1 LLETVDIQQ
10 TDLDTISYR
19 LLPLVYQNLVG
30 QSAAAPLMSKLKG
43 IYRRTWL
50 ENQLC
55 LQQIVPFIAEL
66 GKRGITPMVLD
77 DLTSLLRLYDGQG
90 ARHIYSV
97 DLLVRHKD
105 LQSLFDFFK
114 EKEIWPKVSNGERF
128 LLVETPLPVWPPF
141 DLPLTVAWRIH
152 PAVRNPEQAEEVWR
166 RATSFRLG
174 DCPVLALD
182 LESHFLRACLRS
194 VEAQPE
200 AAFFA
205 LTDVAW
211 MLRDQ
216 PGGMDWERV
225 IELAQVN
232 CQVLPMITCFQEL
245 SALTELAGAQKMLER
260 LRSLPVSKLE
270 RLENRWVH
278 TYLPFPGLFARVV
291 RRFLLYWR
299 SIKIRSP
306 LSLLRYF
313 QYAWGGGRLLALPR
327 LAIRHLWSALAH
339 AGEPD

>member
-1 LLETVDIQQ
+1 MT
-10 TDLDTISYR
+10 R
-19 LLPLVYQNLVG
+19 
-30 QSAAAPLMSKLKG
+30 LKG
-43 IYRRTWL
+43 VYRRSWL

-66 GKRGITPMVLD
+66 VKRGINPMVLD

-97 DLLVRHKD
+97 DLLVRPKD
-105 LQSLFDFFK
+105 LGGLFGFFR
-114 EKEIWPKVSNGERF
+114 EKEIWPKISYGERF
-128 LLVETPLPVWPPF
+128 LLAETPLPVWPPF
-141 DLPLTVAWRIH
+141 NLPSDCCLAD
-152 PAVRNPEQAEEVWR
+152 PSGDQENPDQAEEAWR
-166 RATSFRLG
+166 RATPFQLG
-174 DCPVLALD
+174 DCLVFALD

-194 VEAQPE
+194 AEAQPE

-211 MLRDQ
+211 MLREH

-225 IELAQVN
+225 IELAQLN
-232 CQVLPMITCFQEL
+232 CQVLPMITCLQEL
-245 SALTELAGAQKMLER
+245 SALTELAGAQKLLER
-260 LRSLPVSKLE
+260 LRSLPVSRLD

-291 RRFLLYWR
+291 RRFLLYRR

>member
-1 LLETVDIQQ
+1 
-10 TDLDTISYR
+10 
-19 LLPLVYQNLVG
+19 
-30 QSAAAPLMSKLKG
+30 
-43 IYRRTWL
+43 
-50 ENQLC
+50 
-55 LQQIVPFIAEL
+55 
-66 GKRGITPMVLD
+66 
-77 DLTSLLRLYDGQG
+77 
-90 ARHIYSV
+90 V

-270 RLENRWVH
+270 RLE
-278 TYLPFPGLFARVV
+278 TGGAYLLTVPRLVCPGGPAISA
-291 RRFLLYWR
+291 LLAFDQDPEPIE
-299 SIKIRSP
+299 SAA
-306 LSLLRYF
+306 LL